1 MFARCSW
8 VKTITVWSGRGH
20 GRYICNSV
28 VGKYKEKKVHFRC
41 IKQEKQ
47 KAYQTFVKY
56 IIAFNY
62 HFLDIF
68 RRLRVILSIIVR
80 HFDSKFTS

>member
-1 MFARCSW
+1 MVDTFA
-8 VKTITVWSGRGH
+8 TVWWVNIKR
-20 GRYICNSV
+20 
-28 VGKYKEKKVHFRC
+28 KKVHFRC